1 MLEQVNLQSF
11 DFQSQQVRTL
21 TINDEPW
28 FVAADV
34 CKVLE
39 IANSRHAVS
48 RLDEDEKGVATNDTL
63 GGPQDATIINESGLY
78 SLILTSRKPQ
88 AKAFKRWVTH
98 EVLPAIRKTG
108 HYSLTP
114 TTSPRITPHGWG
126 RYAALMAELER
137 LWCEATQTGAESKDL
152 PLAIQGVP
160 VTATLLRNQIWV
172 DLLTDLEKE
181 ENSRLKWRAI
191 VTVLQALAQLERPA
205 LTH

>member
-11 DFQSQQVRTL
+11 DFQSKQVRTL
-21 TINDEPW
+21 SINGEPW
-28 FVAADV
+28 FVATDV
-34 CKVLE
+34 CAILE
-39 IANSRHAVS
+39 MGNPRQVVS
-48 RLDEDEKGVATNDTL
+48 RLDDDEKGVHIVDTL
-63 GGPQDATIINESGLY
+63 GGQQEVTIINESGLF
-78 SLILTSRKPQ
+78 SLILTSRKSQ

-160 VTATLLRNQIWV
+160 VTATLLRNQIWG
-172 DLLTDLEKE
+172 DLLADLEKE